1 MAISWLRSS
10 LNDWYYI
17 SIVPVEVLN
26 KPSLIARQFA
36 IIVIGL
42 IVFLSFIGM
51 NIITSRLYKPIKD
64 IIYNAREKLNI
75 KQESGNELSFINNV
89 ISDISNRMVEMK
101 EIFEKNRGLI
111 QYKAVIDILD
121 GNIKIK
127 EEIENRLKLAGK
139 YFSHENYG
147 IILTEIS
154 NNTFSNLPLDQR
166 EYITYKTIEIIDKQL
181 FKICNCISVNH
192 PSNCIVT
199 VINFKD
205 HKPVLLSLRRLLKLL
220 ENELGLPY
228 NIAASRSVSNLLL
241 SNIYGVASS
250 YLKYNYIYGY
260 GNIFIYD
267 SIEGYESNDEK
278 FDFDDLEKIESLLK
292 SCQIQ
297 LLKKTITEAIESLK
311 NNRCSYN
318 CVQNVLLQI
327 IRITARVSRKQG
339 ITEQKLDRNN
349 MMSEYKNISSLNE
362 TVDWLFNLIDIYYN
376 SIIFRNTHIDY
387 EFISK
392 IVEYVS
398 ANIDKQIS
406 LDIVAEEFNIS
417 SSHLSRIF
425 NRCSGTS
432 FSEFVKNR
440 KLEKAAELILKEK
453 NMNISDI
460 EVKLGYLT
468 PAYFSKLF
476 KGKYGMTPAQ
486 FRKQGIIDSNFQNP
500 V

>member
-1 MAISWLRSS
+1 
-10 LNDWYYI
+10 
-17 SIVPVEVLN
+17 
-26 KPSLIARQFA
+26 
-36 IIVIGL
+36 
-42 IVFLSFIGM
+42 
-51 NIITSRLYKPIKD
+51 
-64 IIYNAREKLNI
+64 
-75 KQESGNELSFINNV
+75 
-89 ISDISNRMVEMK
+89 
-101 EIFEKNRGLI
+101 
-111 QYKAVIDILD
+111 LD
-121 GNIKIK
+121 GNIRIK
-127 EEIENRLKLAGK
+127 EEIASRLKLAGK
-139 YFSHENYG
+139 YFSYDNYG
-147 IILTEIS
+147 IILTEI
-154 NNTFSNLPLDQR
+154 NNKTFSNLPLDQR

-181 FKICNCISVNH
+181 FKICNYISINH

-199 VINFKD
+199 VINFEN
-205 HKPVLLSLRRLLKLL
+205 HGAVLFGLRRLLKLL

-241 SNIYGVASS
+241 SNIYGVTSS
-250 YLKYNYIYGY
+250 YLKYSYIYRY

-278 FDFDDLEKIESLLK
+278 FDFDDLKNIESLLK

-297 LLKKTITEAIESLK
+297 LLKKTITEVIESLK
-311 NNRCSYN
+311 KNRCSYN
-318 CVQNVLLQI
+318 CVQNVFLQI

-339 ITEQKLDRNN
+339 IADQKLERNN
-349 MMSEYKNISSLNE
+349 LMSEYKNISSIDE

-376 SIIFRNTHIDY
+376 SIIVRNTHIDY

-392 IVEYVS
+392 IVEYIS
-398 ANIDKQIS
+398 SNIDKQIS

-432 FSEFVKNR
+432 FSEFVKNK
-440 KLEKAAELILKEK
+440 KLEKAAELIMKEK
-453 NMNISDI
+453 NVNISDI

-476 KGKYGMTPAQ
+476 KEKYGMTPAQ
-486 FRKQGIIDSNFQNP
+486 FRKQGIIDNSFHSP